1 MARAACKP
9 FNRGIAASKI
19 IKSGRNLRALSTASN
34 PSIASPHTPNWV
46 WHSMKPRVV
55 LRNTWLLSPIKI
67 DLVILSP
74 QVCPGDRPTLAS
86 TLHALPYQKS
96 LLVTISISSF
106 FVDRCGRNREKP
118 EGLNTD
124 SDVFCPDIVFR
135 ELYSSSLSP
144 GSSGHRASFYPAMIR
159 HRS

>member
-9 FNRGIAASKI
+9 FNRGMAASKI

-34 PSIASPHTPNWV
+34 PSIASPHTPNRV

-96 LLVTISISSF
+96 LLVTISISSY
-106 FVDRCGRNREKP
+106 FVDCLEGIEKTRRSQHRF
-118 EGLNTD
+118 GCFYARIADFVDFTAAHYRRDHL
-124 SDVFCPDIVFR
+124 VR
-135 ELYSSSLSP
+135 EL
-144 GSSGHRASFYPAMIR
+144 HFIQQ
-159 HRS
+159 